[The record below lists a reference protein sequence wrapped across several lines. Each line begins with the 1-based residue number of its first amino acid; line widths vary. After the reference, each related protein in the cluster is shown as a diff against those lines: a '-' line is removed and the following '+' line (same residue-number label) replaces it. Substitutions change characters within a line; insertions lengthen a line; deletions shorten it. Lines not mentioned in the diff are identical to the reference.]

1 LYMLKHFPADKE
13 VLMAEIKR
21 RELEQKKMVP
31 PEMNEAFRKP
41 VVPVGRACSSSR
53 ARTLKDILP
62 PLKVPEAF
70 QQRSWRHKASGH
82 APQTPEATSRATTAT
97 SLDLS
102 CTDQEAGDGPT
113 VRCKSIPLRCRT
125 IEFPAP
131 PSSEIM
137 DEVTPWRNKRC
148 MTLPPSAQQ
157 LQILSVPNMTGEC
170 AFEASSQ
177 PSSSEDQA
185 NDECSQQCS
194 DTESG
199 AKVQPERLPS
209 AGKAKEAFSL
219 QAIEAFLCQRPGTC
233 ANDPSN
239 EQKVITSAEDMSKP
253 AETDMKPRMAHTLNC
268 LPDDEHQSNKS
279 AKETSSTRSA
289 RRQTS
294 PRSGPVEA
302 SCPHQTATFIF

>member
-1 LYMLKHFPADKE
+1 LTL
-13 VLMAEIKR
+13 
-21 RELEQKKMVP
+21 
-31 PEMNEAFRKP
+31 PEP
-41 VVPVGRACSSSR
+41 
-53 ARTLKDILP
+53 
-62 PLKVPEAF
+62 F
-70 QQRSWRHKASGH
+70 QQRSWRHQASEH
-82 APQTPEATSRATTAT
+82 APQTPEATSRATTVP

-113 VRCKSIPLRCRT
+113 VRRKSITLRGRT

-137 DEVTPWRNKRC
+137 DDVTPWRNKRS

-157 LQILSVPNMTGEC
+157 LQIPSVPNMTGEC

-209 AGKAKEAFSL
+209 AGKAKGTFSL

-233 ANDPSN
+233 AKDPSN
-239 EQKVITSAEDMSKP
+239 ESEVITSAQEMSKP
-253 AETDMKPRMAHTLNC
+253 AETDMKPRMAHTLDC

-279 AKETSSTRSA
+279 AKETSSTRCA

-294 PRSGPVEA
+294 RRSGALEA
-302 SCPHQTATFIF
+302 SRPHQTAVFIF